1 MMTPTRETLYQ
12 DSDVEL
18 MVDYLFNRTKIAL
31 HLNLNDGSWTPS
43 KFKRYKQIFQ
53 GLLANFRDKRYAEVY
68 ATPFENDVKAQKLIA
83 LFGFKEFDRKQGLV
97 LMKREV

>member
-1 MMTPTRETLYQ
+1 MNTPTRETLYQ
-12 DSDVEL
+12 DADVEVL
-18 MVDYLFNRTKIAL
+18 IDHLFNRNKIAL
-31 HLNLNDGSWTPS
+31 HMNLSDGAWTPS

-53 GLLANFRDKRYAEVY
+53 GLLANFRDKRYTEVY

>member
-1 MMTPTRETLYQ
+1 MNAPTREMLYQ
-12 DSDVEL
+12 DSDVEVL
-18 MVDYLFNRTKIAL
+18 GDYLFNRTKIAL
-31 HLNLNDGSWTPS
+31 HMNLSEGSWTPS

-53 GLLANFRDKRYAEVY
+53 GLLANFRDKRYTEVY

-83 LFGFKEFDRKQGLV
+83 LFGFKEFDRQQGFV

>member
-1 MMTPTRETLYQ
+1 MNAPTRETLYQ
-12 DSDVEL
+12 DSDAEL
-18 MVDYLFNRTKIAL
+18 LVDYLFNRTKIAL

-53 GLLANFRDKRYAEVY
+53 GLLANFRDKRYTEVY

-83 LFGFKEFDRKQGLV
+83 LFGFKEFDAFRLNKY
-97 LMKREV
+97 ESEA

>member
-1 MMTPTRETLYQ
+1 MNTPTREMVYQ
-12 DSDVEL
+12 DADVEVL
-18 MVDYLFNRTKIAL
+18 CDYLFNRTKIAL
-31 HLNLNDGSWTPS
+31 HLNMNDGSWTLA

-53 GLLANFRDKRYAEVY
+53 GLLANFRDKRYTEVY
-68 ATPFENDVKAQKLIA
+68 ATPFENDIKAQKLIA

>member
-1 MMTPTRETLYQ
+1 MMPPVREKIYEDT
-12 DSDVEL
+12 DVEVL
-18 MVDYLFNRTKIAL
+18 CDHLFDGTKISL
-31 HLNLNDGSWTPS
+31 HLNFNEGAWTPS

-53 GLLANFRDKRYAEVY
+53 GMLANFRDKRYTEVY

-83 LFGFKEFDRKQGLV
+83 LFGFKEFERQQGFV

>member
-1 MMTPTRETLYQ
+1 MNPPTRETLYQ
-12 DSDVEL
+12 DADVEVL
-18 MVDYLFNRTKIAL
+18 GDYLFNRTKIAL
-31 HLNLNDGSWTPS
+31 HMNLSAGSWTPA

-53 GLLANFRDKRYAEVY
+53 GMLANFKDKRYTEVY

>member
-1 MMTPTRETLYQ
+1 MNAPTRETLYQ
-12 DSDVEL
+12 DADVEVL
-18 MVDYLFNRTKIAL
+18 GDYLFNRTKIAL
-31 HLNLNDGSWTPS
+31 HLNLSEGSWTPS

-53 GLLANFRDKRYAEVY
+53 GLLANFRDKRYTEVY

-83 LFGFKEFDRKQGLV
+83 LFGFKEFDRQQGLV

>member
-1 MMTPTRETLYQ
+1 MTPPTRETLYK
-12 DSDVEL
+12 DGDVEVL
-18 MVDYLFNRTKIAL
+18 GDYLFNRTKIAL
-31 HLNLNDGSWTPS
+31 HMNLNEGSWTPS

-53 GLLANFRDKRYAEVY
+53 GLLANFRDKRYTEVY

-83 LFGFKEFDRKQGLV
+83 MFGFMEFDRKQGLV

>member
-1 MMTPTRETLYQ
+1 MNSPTRETIYQ
-12 DSDVEL
+12 DADVEL
-18 MVDYLFNRTKIAL
+18 LGDYLFNRTKIAL
-31 HLNLNDGSWTPS
+31 HMNLSEGSWTPS

-53 GLLANFRDKRYAEVY
+53 RLLANFRDKRYTEVY

>member
-1 MMTPTRETLYQ
+1 MNTPTREMVYQ
-12 DSDVEL
+12 DADGEVL
-18 MVDYLFNRTKIAL
+18 CDYLFNRTKIAL
-31 HLNLNDGSWTPS
+31 HLNLNDGSWTPA

-53 GLLANFRDKRYAEVY
+53 RLLANFRDKRYTEVY
-68 ATPFENDVKAQKLIA
+68 ATPFENDIKAQKLIA

>member
-1 MMTPTRETLYQ
+1 MTATRETLYK
-12 DSDVEL
+12 DGDVEVL
-18 MVDYLFNRTKIAL
+18 GDYLFNRTKIAL
-31 HLNLNDGSWTPS
+31 HMNLTHGSWTPS

-53 GLLANFRDKRYAEVY
+53 GLLANFRDKRYTEVY

-83 LFGFKEFDRKQGLV
+83 MFGFSEFDRKQGLV

>member
-1 MMTPTRETLYQ
+1 MNPPTRETLYQ
-12 DSDVEL
+12 DADVEVL
-18 MVDYLFNRTKIAL
+18 GDYLFNRTKIAL
-31 HLNLNDGSWTPS
+31 HLNLNKGSWTPS
-43 KFKRYKQIFQ
+43 KFKQYKQIFQ
-53 GLLANFRDKRYAEVY
+53 GMLANFKDKRYTEVY

>member
-1 MMTPTRETLYQ
+1 MILPVRETLYQ
-12 DSDVEL
+12 DADVEVL
-18 MVDYLFNRTKIAL
+18 GDYLFNRTKIAL
-31 HLNLNDGSWTPS
+31 HMNLNEGSWTPS

-53 GLLANFRDKRYAEVY
+53 GLLANFRDKRYTEVY

-83 LFGFKEFDRKQGLV
+83 LFGFKEFDRQQGFV